1 MSKQDVSPFLV
12 YRAAQFAAR
21 YDKPRAEALI
31 LRGLAM
37 DPESAALKAAM
48 PQNVGGY
55 QWDYQLASLYGAALL
70 GSENPLTHEYNAERA
85 NGAFAQAVRKELDAS
100 QDPVLLA
107 RVGAHLLR
115 TSSVQPRA
123 NEAHAEGRRYVER
136 ALALRPDLVSARRTL
151 RMAEEHE
158 RSLRITKAIR
168 EGAPILEE
176 YRLRYLAGNA
186 ASAYMTADQRTYY
199 LKKENKP
206 VPSFDEQISEA
217 KQSAEEALKLAAD
230 NPQHPDYTQVVM
242 SAHQTLGLVALWNGD
257 REAAVHHL
265 QASVQV
271 PPMDETASATLQW
284 LRLTNYLLKEGER
297 ESVIAFLEDFAKIS
311 PSDKDRLIEDAAA
324 IRAGRM
330 PRSYQTMF
338 ERPW

>member
-1 MSKQDVSPFLV
+1 
-12 YRAAQFAAR
+12 
-21 YDKPRAEALI
+21 
-31 LRGLAM
+31 
-37 DPESAALKAAM
+37 
-48 PQNVGGY
+48 
-55 QWDYQLASLYGAALL
+55 
-70 GSENPLTHEYNAERA
+70 
-85 NGAFAQAVRKELDAS
+85 LDAS

-115 TSSVQPRA
+115 TASLQPSA
-123 NEAHAEGRRYVER
+123 QVTDAHALGRQYVER
-136 ALALRPDLVSARRTL
+136 ALAMDPDLVFARRTL
-151 RMAEEHE
+151 RTAEA
-158 RSLRITKAIR
+158 RARGQRLGLAIR
-168 EGAPILEE
+168 QGAPIPEPD
-176 YRLRYLAGNA
+176 RLRYLAGK
-186 ASAYMTADQRTYY
+186 ASAAYMTADQRTYY

-230 NPQHPDYTQVVM
+230 NRQHPDYTQVVM
-242 SAHQTLGLVALWNGD
+242 SAHQTLGLVALWDGD